1 MEDLTEVRKKI
12 TYNGFNFW
20 SPLLII
26 MGVASLIPMIQ
37 LFYIDRIGWSRFGGV
52 AAFCYVAGLLV
63 AIFTLRK
70 DFRNRRR
77 WKELPLVKATVT
89 DCISA
94 GYTKRNR
101 TYYTP
106 TVKLNYKGQEVAF
119 TATEILRRKKY
130 QKGEELFLFFDPRDP
145 ARSFDLET
153 CSFLYRDDEN

>member
-12 TYNGFNFW
+12 TYNSFNFW
-20 SPLLII
+20 TPLLII
-26 MGVASLIPMIQ
+26 IGIASLIPVIQ

-52 AAFCYVAGLLV
+52 AAFCYVAALLV

-101 TYYTP
+101 LYYTP
-106 TVKLNYKGQEVAF
+106 TVKLNFKGQEVTF

-130 QKGEELFLFFDPRDP
+130 QKGEVLHLFFDPKQP
-145 ARSFDLET
+145 SSSFDLET
-153 CSFLYRDDEN
+153 TSFLSMDV